1 MVEKVELKEVFQK
14 PITGEWGSEGDK
26 VKVLRTTNFTNSGV
40 LDLTNV
46 VLRDISDKK
55 IEQKKLCKGD
65 IIIEKS
71 GGSPTQP
78 VGRVVYF
85 DEEGV
90 YLCNNFTSVLR
101 PQNGKA
107 HSKYLLYMLF
117 GSYQL
122 GLTNFFQ
129 NKTTGIS
136 NLQLTRYLDK
146 LKIPLPPLNTQ
157 QKIAQILDNAAA
169 LRNKTAQLI
178 EEYNLLA
185 QSIFLEL
192 FGDPVVNPMGWEKV
206 PFKNLFQQGK
216 KSIKPEHIAEGQKY
230 IGLEH
235 IEKETGD
242 ILEVVELAENELKSN
257 KFWFNEEYVL
267 YGKLRPYLNKVA
279 SPNFEGICSTDIIP
293 FKPIENKSNKS
304 FLIYLMKGKWF
315 VNYANERT
323 SGANLPRVSPK
334 DILKFQTINPPIKL
348 QTLFAQKIANIEAQ
362 KALARQELKES
373 EDLFNCLL
381 QKAFKGQLQ

>member
-146 LKIPLPPLNTQ
+146 LKIPLPPLKTQ

-169 LRNKTAQLI
+169 LRDKTAQLI

-185 QSIFLEL
+185 QSIFLEM

-206 PFKNLFQQGK
+206 SLDKLGIIVTGSTPSSKKEDMFGGPIPFVTPSDLDSDAEYSRTVTEEGAKNSRVVKKGSLLVCCIGATIGKRRMVNTDVSFNQQINAIEWNER
-216 KSIKPEHIAEGQKY
+216 IKPEFGFHTFHWLKRVV
-230 IGLEH
+230 IG
-235 IEKETGD
+235 K
-242 ILEVVELAENELKSN
+242 AKS
-257 KFWFNEEYVL
+257 
-267 YGKLRPYLNKVA
+267 
-279 SPNFEGICSTDIIP
+279 T
-293 FKPIENKSNKS
+293 
-304 FLIYLMKGKWF
+304 
-315 VNYANERT
+315 T
-323 SGANLPRVSPK
+323 LP
-334 DILKFQTINPPIKL
+334 ILKKSEFQKIKMIVPDLEL
-348 QTLFAQKIANIEAQ
+348 QTHFAQKIANIDAQ
-362 KALARQELKES
+362 KTLARQELKES
-373 EDLFNCLL
+373 QDLFNCLL
-381 QKAFKGQLQ
+381 QKAFKGEL